1 MVMIMIGIIFKDR
14 EYHPKDYNDLES
26 FYMMDSLS
34 DRDRDWPPDR
44 LRWNEAHPDKPVQR
58 GHRRN
63 LRFHHEKPQQKRGE
77 IEIPDMVN

>member
-1 MVMIMIGIIFKDR
+1 MIMIMIGIIFKDR

-34 DRDRDWPPDR
+34 DRGDWRIDL

-58 GHRRN
+58 GQHRRN
-63 LRFHHEKPQQKRGE
+63 LRFHHDKPSKNEEKLRYPTW
-77 IEIPDMVN
+77 